1 MFSSHLDP
9 ETLAALRDCMEEEY
23 VDLIETFLLDCEE
36 RIAELKR
43 SVIGGDA
50 EQVRQL
56 AHSFKGSAGNMGAA
70 PLAQLC
76 RDVEEGAR
84 RRATTAEL
92 ALGVSAMEREFAIV
106 RILFKVERQRYAG

>member
-1 MFSSHLDP
+1 MLAHHLDP
-9 ETLAALRDCMEEEY
+9 DTLATLRDCMEEEY
-23 VDLIETFLLDCEE
+23 VGLIETFLVDCEE

-56 AHSFKGSAGNMGAA
+56 AHSFKGSAGNMGAT

-84 RRATTAEL
+84 RRASTAEL
-92 ALGVSAMEREFAIV
+92 AMGIAAMEREFAIV
-106 RILFKVERQRYAG
+106 RILFKVERQRYAD

>member
-23 VDLIETFLLDCEE
+23 PGLIDTFLLDCEE
-36 RIAELKR
+36 RLADLKR
-43 SVIGGDA
+43 SVIANDA

-56 AHSFKGSAGNMGAA
+56 AHSFKGSAGNMGAM
-70 PLAQLC
+70 PLAELC

-84 RRATTAEL
+84 RRVATAEL
-92 ALGVSAMEREFAIV
+92 AMGVSAMEREFAVV
-106 RILFKVERQRYAG
+106 RILFKVERQRYAS